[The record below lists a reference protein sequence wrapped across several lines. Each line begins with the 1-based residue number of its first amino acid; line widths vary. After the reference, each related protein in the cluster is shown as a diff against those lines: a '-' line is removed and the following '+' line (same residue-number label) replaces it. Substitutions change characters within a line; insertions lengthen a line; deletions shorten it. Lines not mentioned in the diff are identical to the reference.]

1 MKLRY
6 WHPLTGP
13 GNFGDELNVSLFNRL
28 FGSVFEMEEYR
39 DVDFYGIGTIIRPE
53 VGQQNKCAI
62 FGSGVW
68 EVAPCY
74 NKKNWNVFFLRGP
87 VSSNILGYGG
97 EKFITDAAYSI
108 LLLDDMIPP
117 HSKKH
122 AVSVIPHMLQ
132 MPLVDW
138 KQVSEQTGVN
148 IIDPYESVDFIMDEI
163 VSSEK
168 IISAAMHGAII
179 ADICR
184 VPWARL
190 KMELL
195 TLDET
200 FFINELKWRDWLH
213 SMNLSEKSIA
223 VWNTHAQFQHKKN
236 GYIYDIVNAL
246 QRELKD
252 GYAFQLSSDII
263 LGNKIN
269 CIANEVDRFLNHYK

>member
-1 MKLRY
+1 MNLKF
-6 WHPLTGP
+6 WHPPTGP

-28 FGSVFEMEEYR
+28 FGSVFEMEKYK

-53 VGQQNKCAI
+53 VGQQNMCAI

-68 EVAPCY
+68 EVTPRY
-74 NKKNWNVFFLRGP
+74 EKKNWNVFFLRGP
-87 VSSNILGYGG
+87 ASSNILGYQG

-108 LLLDDMIPP
+108 LLVDDMIPRLP
-117 HSKKH
+117 KKYP
-122 AVSVIPHMLQ
+122 VSVIPHMLQ

-138 KQVSEQTGVN
+138 NYIAEQTGVN
-148 IIDPYESVDFIMDEI
+148 IIDPYGAVEFVIEEI

-168 IISAAMHGAII
+168 IIAAAMHGAIM

-195 TLDET
+195 TLNEE

-213 SMNLSEKSIA
+213 SMCLSEKSIA
-223 VWNTHAQFQHKKN
+223 VWNTHTPYNHEKN
-236 GYIYDIVNAL
+236 AYIYDIVNTL
-246 QRELKD
+246 QQEIKN

-269 CIANEVDRFLNHYK
+269 CIANEADRFLNYYK